1 MNPGQDE
8 SEREGPFSYHDYDGR
23 PNPGSVDFN
32 GKTFLVDKGHKIL
45 GWLTPDEG
53 PEVVEL
59 MNEAYAQGRLS
70 LESKVKELE
79 ERWAQFNQWLREKLA
94 QADDDGVQSD
104 FEYVLKKMSAIEG
117 QEGKK

>member
-45 GWLTPDEG
+45 GWLTPNEG

-59 MNEAYAQGRLS
+59 M
-70 LESKVKELE
+70 
-79 ERWAQFNQWLREKLA
+79 
-94 QADDDGVQSD
+94 DDGVQSD